1 MFQKNDKALISARK
15 ICLTFTIILAI
26 AVFVGGIVVMNLDD
40 DTAYFGLLIWAVG
53 AFLTWLSWV
62 FSSLYLSYL
71 ADIKLIRNKLYD
83 VKNDALKEFLEEEN
97 KQTNNQ
103 AQ

>member
-26 AVFVGGIVVMNLDD
+26 AVFVGGIVVMNWV
-40 DTAYFGLLIWAVG
+40 AYFGLLIWAVG

>member
-1 MFQKNDKALISARK
+1 MFQKNDKNLLLVRRICIGISIFYGIAAFIAGVFYMSNEMAGTGILIW
-15 ICLTFTIILAI
+15 LG
-26 AVFVGGIVVMNLDD
+26 GGI
-40 DTAYFGLLIWAVG
+40 AA
-53 AFLTWLSWV
+53 WLSWV

-83 VKNDALKEFLEEEN
+83 VKNDALKDFLDEEN

>member
-26 AVFVGGIVVMNLDD
+26 AVFVGGIVFMP
-40 DTAYFGLLIWAVG
+40 AYPGWLIWAVG

-71 ADIKLIRNKLYD
+71 VDIKLIRNKLYD
-83 VKNDALKEFLEEEN
+83 VKNDALKDFLDEEN
-97 KQTNNQ
+97 KQTNNEVQ
-103 AQ
+103 